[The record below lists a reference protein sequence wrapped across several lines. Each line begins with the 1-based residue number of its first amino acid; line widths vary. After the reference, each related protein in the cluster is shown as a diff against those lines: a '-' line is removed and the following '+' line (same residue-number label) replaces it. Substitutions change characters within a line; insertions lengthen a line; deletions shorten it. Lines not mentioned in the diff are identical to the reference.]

1 MNAALDPISL
11 QAQGTRS
18 AAGAITVTKGSL
30 QAKLPD
36 SVVKSIV
43 AKMGAPVTQCDAMEV
58 AVTVNAL
65 TLPVDAKGA
74 LQPFAP
80 GADIDL
86 GVRLQPWKISTK
98 DAPTLAFGANEL
110 TLKSKAGTGASAK
123 LTGSLGA
130 EGTPAAPLTVSVQ
143 TAHLLDEQ
151 GKLAIGKGSV
161 AVAAHVKDFPTQLAD
176 RLAGMDGYLIDML
189 GPNFTVDL
197 DGRSGKARDEFF
209 KATFASPTLVVQA
222 PVVRL
227 ADRAI
232 TIAADAPLT
241 AELRPDERFR
251 ERILRPVN
259 PFLADLRPI
268 EGRPIR
274 ATLPS
279 LTLPLPVDVAV
290 TDATFTVDV
299 GEVEIEKSS
308 QFLGIMDLVKSTQ
321 AKTVPG
327 LVSPLN
333 GTLTKGLL
341 TYRDFKV
348 QLGRL
353 GKAGWQQT
361 LFSDARINL
370 AASPAVAEPI
380 TIRYPASSITNLL
393 AKIPGM
399 QGVLGRLN
407 NLLGGANDTIQQA
420 AQVKVSFTG
429 PLDGSELKMTV
440 SPEVDLGKDVGGTIK
455 GIEQGI
461 GGALNDLFGKKK

>member
-1 MNAALDPISL
+1 
-11 QAQGTRS
+11 QGTRS
-18 AAGAITVTKGSL
+18 ASGAITLTKGSL
-30 QAKLPD
+30 QAKLPAG
-36 SVVKSIV
+36 VAQTLV
-43 AKMGAPVTQCDAMEV
+43 AKIGAPVTGCDAMEV

-74 LQPFAP
+74 LQPFGP

-86 GVRLQPWKISTK
+86 GVRTQPWKISTK
-98 DAPTLAFGANEL
+98 DAPTLAFGASEL
-110 TLKSKAGTGASAK
+110 LIKSKAGTGASAK

-130 EGTPAAPLTVSVQ
+130 EGTPAAPMTVTVQ

-151 GKLAIGKGSV
+151 GNLALGKGSV
-161 AVAAHVKDFPTQLAD
+161 AVAAHVKDFPTGLAD
-176 RLAGMDGYLIDML
+176 RLSGMDGYLVDML
-189 GPNFTVDL
+189 GPNFTLDL

-209 KATFASPTLVVQA
+209 KATFTSPTLTVNA

-251 ERILRPVN
+251 QRILRPVN
-259 PFLADLRPI
+259 PFLADMRTV

-274 ATLPS
+274 ATVPT
-279 LTLPLPVDVAV
+279 LTLPLPVDVAAV
-290 TDATFTVDV
+290 SSTFTVDV
-299 GEVEIEKSS
+299 GEVELQKSS
-308 QFLGIMDLVKSTQ
+308 QFLGIMDFIKSSQ
-321 AKTVPG
+321 GSTVPG

-333 GTLTKGLL
+333 GTLASGLL

-348 QLGRL
+348 QVGRL

-370 AASPAVAEPI
+370 AVSPAVAEPI
-380 TIRYPASSITNLL
+380 TIRYPASSITNVL

-399 QGVLGRLN
+399 QSVLGKIN
-407 NLLGGANDTIQQA
+407 KILGGANDAIQQA

-461 GGALNDLFGKKK
+461 GNALGDLFGKKK